1 MDWRKLKAGERV
13 FVFPNRYPC
22 IVISVGKPEG
32 RDGADTKVYLR
43 RLDSHESEFWRGR
56 GMSSGRADWFK
67 PRF

>member
-43 RLDSHESEFWRGR
+43 RLDSHEERTLAWARNVFRTRGLV
-56 GMSSGRADWFK
+56 
-67 PRF
+67 

>member
-32 RDGADTKVYLR
+32 RDGSDTKVYLR
-43 RLDSHESEFWRGR
+43 RLDSHEERIPARAQNVFRTRGLV
-56 GMSSGRADWFK
+56 
-67 PRF
+67 